1 MNIARVL
8 PIFSVAFIVIYAIAL
23 YFNIPLVTYYP
34 TVNQFHWTAQ
44 PNLPG
49 PAMYYYG
56 WLANAAIGA
65 VVIAAVAALI
75 PAVQVRLW
83 SGWIWVVALAA
94 IVMVVYVNLAWFT
107 H

>member
-1 MNIARVL
+1 MRIARVL
-8 PIFSVAFIVIYAIAL
+8 PVFSVAFIALYAIAL
-23 YFNIPLVTYYP
+23 YFNIPLVTFYP
-34 TVNQFHWTAQ
+34 TVSEFHWTAQ

-65 VVIAAVAALI
+65 TIVAAIAALV
-75 PAVQVRLW
+75 PAPRVRLW
-83 SGWIWVVALAA
+83 SGWIWIVALAA
-94 IVMVVYVNLAWFT
+94 ITVVVYVNRVWFI

>member
-8 PIFSVAFIVIYAIAL
+8 PVFSVAFIVIYAIAL

-34 TVNQFHWTAQ
+34 TVGQFHWTAQ

-65 VVIAAVAALI
+65 TVIAGIAALI
-75 PAVQVRLW
+75 PALQVKLW
-83 SGWIWVVALAA
+83 SGWIWIAALAA
-94 IVMVVYVNLAWFT
+94 IVLVVYVNRVWFI

>member
-1 MNIARVL
+1 MSIVRVL
-8 PIFSVAFIVIYAIAL
+8 PVFSVAFIVVYAIAL

-34 TVNQFHWTAQ
+34 TVGQWHWTAQ

-49 PAMYYYG
+49 PPMYYYG

-65 VVIAAVAALI
+65 VVISAIAMLVPPVRRLWAGWSWIAAVAAI
-75 PAVQVRLW
+75 T
-83 SGWIWVVALAA
+83 
-94 IVMVVYVNLAWFT
+94 MVVYINLVWFT